1 MHAAVVNALGQPPQ
15 YQELPDPTPESGEV
29 VVEMLAA
36 GLHPIVKARAS
47 GAHYSSSAKVPL
59 VPGIDG
65 VGQFDGKFVYCFGS
79 REGLGTMAEKTI
91 VRPENCFPLPGGL
104 DPLQAAAIANP
115 GMSAW
120 LSLKLRAALKPGESV
135 LILGAT
141 GVAGQVAIQAARFL
155 GASRI
160 IGAGRN
166 IQALQDSGVD
176 AVIALSDPEEAVSAA
191 FAQQLSIGGINVVID
206 YLWGRPTELFLGA
219 LAKSFRP
226 DATTSTRLI
235 EVGESAGKTIT
246 LPGALLR
253 SVDLTLA
260 GSGFGSVPLQR
271 VLGGIQEFFHI
282 AASGHLQVAVE
293 PVPLSQVTEAWT
305 RTEKGKRIV
314 FTIDK
319 TGA

>member
-1 MHAAVVNALGQPPQ
+1 MHAAVVNTLGQPPQ
-15 YQELPDPTPESGEV
+15 YQEFPDPAPEPGEV
-29 VVEMLAA
+29 IVEMLAA

-47 GAHYSSSAKVPL
+47 GAHYSSSSKVPL
-59 VPGIDG
+59 VPGLDG
-65 VGQFDGKFVYCFGS
+65 VGKLDGRPVYCFSS
-79 REGLGTMAEKTI
+79 REALGTMAEKI
-91 VRPENCFPLPGGL
+91 IARPENCFPLPDGL

-141 GVAGQVAIQAARFL
+141 GVAGQLAIQAAKYL

-166 IQALQDSGVD
+166 VEALKDSGVD
-176 AVIALSDPEEAVSAA
+176 AVIALSDPDEAVSAA
-191 FAQQLSIGGINVVID
+191 FAHQLSGSGIDVVID

-226 DATTSTRLI
+226 DATKSTRLI
-235 EVGESAGKTIT
+235 EVGESAGKTIA

-260 GSGFGSVPLQR
+260 GSGFGSVPLKQ
-271 VLGGIQEFFHI
+271 VLGSIQELFQI
-282 AASGHLQVAVE
+282 AAARHLQVVVE
-293 PVPLSQVTEAWT
+293 PVPLSQVTEAWG

-314 FTIDK
+314 FTIS
-319 TGA
+319 